1 MARTPFIRI
10 FRRSAHRGPYVGS
23 PHETEKSYA
32 KPATY
37 LGGNF
42 TVSASNDSGGAITY
56 SRVLLDELWLLD
68 GMMR

>member
-1 MARTPFIRI
+1 MWGRLTKRK
-10 FRRSAHRGPYVGS
+10 
-23 PHETEKSYA
+23 KSNA

-68 GMMR
+68 GTATSTYTYRTFY